1 MYIEYDRILIIIIV
15 AIHTHT
21 FNVFY
26 ICTFI
31 ICA

>member
-1 MYIEYDRILIIIIV
+1 MYINYVTVYMIII
-15 AIHTHT
+15 AIHTHI

-31 ICA
+31 ICV